1 MKMLFFAA
9 TLSILSG
16 LAPLAASAQYPSK
29 PIRLIVPLPPGG
41 PVDNVGRII
50 AQQLSEGLGQPVV
63 VENRPGAAG
72 TVGAEAAAKS
82 PSDGY
87 TLLLGSTGTLAS
99 APSLNPNLGYDPVRS
114 FAPISLLASGPYL
127 VVVHS
132 SVPANSLR
140 ELIEFARS
148 RPGQLNFGSAG
159 TGNPLH
165 IAGEM
170 FKTAAGVNL
179 VHVPYKGAAPAL
191 TDLIAGRIQIMIANA
206 ENFSPAIQTGKIRVL
221 AVAGPKRLPQL
232 QNVPTAAEAG
242 LPDYEVSSWFGLLAP
257 RGTPGDIVR
266 RLNAEVSRALAMKEV
281 QDSLLNRG
289 LEPAGGS
296 PEQFSAFIG
305 SESAKWSRAVKA
317 SGAKLD

>member
-1 MKMLFFAA
+1 MKILFFATA
-9 TLSILSG
+9 LSIFSG
-16 LAPLAASAQYPSK
+16 LAPLPASAQYPSK
-29 PIRLIVPLPPGG
+29 PIRLILPG
-41 PVDNVGRII
+41 PPSGPTDSVGRII
-50 AQQLSEGLGQPVV
+50 AQQLTEGLGQPVV
-63 VENRPGAAG
+63 VEHRPGAAG
-72 TVGAEAAAKS
+72 AIGAEAAARS

-87 TLLLGSTGTLAS
+87 TLFQGSTSTLAS
-99 APSLNPNLGYDPVRS
+99 APSLYPNLGYDPVKS
-114 FAPISLLASGPYL
+114 FAPISLLASAPYL

-148 RPGQLNFGSAG
+148 KPGQLNFGSAG
-159 TGNPLH
+159 TGNPTH

-170 FKTAAGVNL
+170 LKNAAGLDL

-191 TDLIAGRIQIMIANA
+191 TDLIAGRIQILIANA
-206 ENFSPAIQTGKIRVL
+206 EAFSSAVQTGRIRVL
-221 AVAGPKRLPQL
+221 AVAGPKRLSQL

-257 RGTPGDIVR
+257 RGTPSDVVR
-266 RLNAEVSRALAMKEV
+266 RLNAEVSRALAMTEV

-289 LEPAGGS
+289 LEPGGGS

-305 SESAKWSRAVKA
+305 SEIVRWSRAVKA

>member
-1 MKMLFFAA
+1 MKILFFAA
-9 TLSILSG
+9 AVLILPG
-16 LAPLAASAQYPSK
+16 LAPLPASAQYPSK
-29 PIRLIVPLPPGG
+29 PIRLILPAPPGG
-41 PVDNVGRII
+41 PTDSVGRII

-72 TVGAEAAAKS
+72 AIGAEAAAKS
-82 PSDGY
+82 PGDGY
-87 TLLLGSTGTLAS
+87 TLFQGSTGTLAS
-99 APSLNPNLGYDPVRS
+99 APSLYPNLGYDPVKS
-114 FAPISLLASGPYL
+114 FAPISLLASAPYL

-140 ELIEFARS
+140 KLIEFARS
-148 RPGQLNFGSAG
+148 KPGQLNFGSAG

-170 FKTAAGVNL
+170 LKSAAGVDL

-206 ENFSPAIQTGKIRVL
+206 EVFSSAVQTGKIRVL

-257 RGTPGDIVR
+257 RATPGDIVR
-266 RLNAEVSRALAMKEV
+266 RLNAEVTRALAMKEV